1 MGLHLIAFGSKNGE
15 GRRPRLSGT
24 RANSLL
30 KNKRSKPRRRN
41 DVGKGEDESV
51 LKVFV
56 EMRERDA
63 ASCRA
68 LGWGRRDCKA
78 IE

>member
-1 MGLHLIAFGSKNGE
+1 MGLHLIAFSSVNSE
-15 GRRPRLSGT
+15 RPRSRLLGR

-41 DVGKGEDESV
+41 ALGKGEDEIV
-51 LKVFV
+51 LKVFA

-63 ASCRA
+63 ASCRG